1 MVNKLPNEVE
11 AVGRHVV
18 NAAYIVHKHLGPG
31 LLEKVY
37 ESCLEYELSQ
47 AGLKVERQVSVPI
60 IYKGLQ
66 FKDALRLD
74 LLVNDLVIIELKA
87 VDELNPLW
95 EYQLLSH
102 MKLMDKPLGFLINF
116 NVPLIKNGIRRYRNK
131 STF

>member
-11 AVGRHVV
+11 EVGRHVV

-47 AGLKVERQVSVPI
+47 AGLQVERQLSVPI
-60 IYKGLQ
+60 IYKGLH

-74 LLVNDLVIIELKA
+74 LLVNDLVIVELKA

-95 EYQLLSH
+95 ESQILSH

-116 NVPLIKNGIRRYRNK
+116 NVTLIKNGIRRYRNK
-131 STF
+131 LTF